1 MILIRKIRRRTT
13 LPLLSQLT
21 LLSLLLTTCLPLLL
35 LSGCSVPQETGE
47 TVNIAEALSSD
58 VGDTCYDQARLPGVL
73 NFPRDYGPH
82 PTFKTEWWYYT
93 GNLKARGGRHFGFQ
107 LTFFRQ
113 ALDCDVADGPSAWRT
128 NQLYFAHF
136 AVTDTENNRFLS
148 AQRMNRGSLGIAGTQ
163 AVPFKT
169 WIDDW
174 QSAAV
179 DGGKGDLLLT
189 ARARADKEPG
199 RPDFSIS
206 LTLTHQKPKILQ
218 GDRGLSR
225 KGPGPAD
232 ASHYYSF
239 PGMKAVGAVTVAGET
254 IGVEGYSW
262 FDHEWSTSALG
273 ADVAGWDWFALR
285 INEGPRA
292 GTDLMVC
299 LVRKA
304 DGTPNGNGFGSL
316 SAPDGSI
323 VILSETDFSITPNRT
338 WTSQE
343 SKRTYPAG
351 WIISVKE
358 QNLHMR
364 VRPVIDSQEH
374 TGMFPYYEGSVLIET
389 GDGSGLGYV
398 EMTGY

>member
-1 MILIRKIRRRTT
+1 
-13 LPLLSQLT
+13 
-21 LLSLLLTTCLPLLL
+21 LLLTTCLPLLL

-262 FDHEWSTSALG
+262 FDHEWSTAALG
-273 ADVAGWDWFALR
+273 ADVTGWDWFAIHLDK
-285 INEGPRA
+285 GPLTGA
-292 GTDLMVC
+292 DLMVC
-299 LVRKA
+299 QVRNRE
-304 DGTPNGNGFGSL
+304 GEPNGYGFGSI
-316 SAPDGSI
+316 SFADGRF
-323 VILSETDFSITPNRT
+323 VILRESQFLITPDRYWKSPDT
-338 WTSQE
+338 G
-343 SKRTYPAG
+343 RTYPAG
-351 WIISVKE
+351 WTVVLQE
-358 QNLHMR
+358 QNLSLDIS
-364 VRPVIDSQEH
+364 PVMDGQEH
-374 TGMFPYYEGSVLIET
+374 THMFPYYEGAVRVR
-389 GDGSGLGYV
+389 DGSGLGYV